1 MPNRSTRMDE
11 DQLVE
16 TRNELSAIT
25 AGFLRKC
32 VLTSAIGGDVLAV
45 LCQQYLSIAA
55 LIRNKD
61 QLRKRLIQVGTL

>member
-11 DQLVE
+11 DQFVA

-32 VLTSAIGGDVLAV
+32 VLTSATAIGGDVLAV
-45 LCQQYLSIAA
+45 LYLQYLSIAA

-61 QLRKRLIQVGTL
+61 QL